1 MFIEE
6 WYRKALIHFLAMLKE
21 GEYSFTQLEEQM
33 QGVPTEK
40 LTEEV
45 RKLKETSSL
54 GRYFFFA
61 GSTYAFF
68 LAYIFTDEILSG
80 GEATEGVIGLAQFHK
95 EFLED

>member
-1 MFIEE
+1 
-6 WYRKALIHFLAMLKE
+6 MLKG

-54 GRYFFFA
+54 DRYFFLLVVL
-61 GSTYAFF
+61 TPFF
-68 LAYIFTDEILSG
+68 LAHIFTDETLSG

-95 EFLED
+95 GFLED